1 MNKMFGIVTEEHLYL
16 HQRPG
21 IDREKNP
28 SGIED
33 EIFSGWAVRVLPET
47 EENGWAKVD
56 THYGYRGYVR
66 ISGLRLADKE
76 EIRRRQE
83 KKYFFRMGIAAADL
97 LDEPKVQGLPRELI
111 MKNAVVELLEKD
123 VPGGWSRIRTAAGRE
138 GYVHARYLG
147 ERKDDDGYLLASPP
161 SDKAY
166 FRQHYKKYISDE
178 GAFRESL
185 VKSARAYLGVQYRWG
200 GKSSQGLDCSGLVFM
215 SYLENGV
222 LIYRDAKILPE
233 YPVHEISRDGLKAG
247 DLIFF
252 PGHVAMY
259 MGDGMY
265 IHATAFE
272 QTPCVTINSLK
283 PGDALYRDDL
293 ARQITGC
300 GSIF

>member
-21 IDREKNP
+21 IGQEQNR

-33 EIFSGWAVRVLPET
+33 EIFSGWAVRILPET
-47 EENGWAKVD
+47 EENGWVKID
-56 THYGYRGYVR
+56 THYGYQGYVR
-66 ISGLRLADKE
+66 ISGLRLADGE
-76 EIRRRQE
+76 EIRRRQDKE
-83 KKYFFRMGIAAADL
+83 CFFRMGIAAADL
-97 LDEPKVQGLPRELI
+97 LDEPEVQGLPRELI

-123 VPGGWSRIRTAAGRE
+123 VPGGWSRIRTAAGQE
-138 GYVHARYLG
+138 GYVHTRYLR
-147 ERKDDDGYLLASPP
+147 ERKDGDGYLLASLP

-166 FRQHYKKYISDE
+166 FRQHYKENISDE
-178 GAFRESL
+178 DSFRESL
-185 VKSARAYLGVQYRWG
+185 VKSARAYLGAQYRWG

-233 YPVHEISRDGLKAG
+233 YPVHEISREELKAG

-265 IHATAFE
+265 IHSTAFE

-293 ARQITGC
+293 ARQITGF